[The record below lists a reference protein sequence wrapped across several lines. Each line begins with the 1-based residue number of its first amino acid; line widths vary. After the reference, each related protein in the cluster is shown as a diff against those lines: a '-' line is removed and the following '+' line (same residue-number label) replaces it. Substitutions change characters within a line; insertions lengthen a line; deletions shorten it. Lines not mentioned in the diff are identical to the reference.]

1 MMTSHL
7 PYCPPWTLRS
17 WPPVLWQL
25 GARPRLQLRHVGTHV
40 THNGDEISP
49 LAGQT
54 IWASQAADGE
64 AGLAWDWVQLPLG
77 ILALAD
83 PMAVVS
89 NLRIIGPEGEVLTAY
104 EAVKH
109 LNALVN
115 ALPWQDEV
123 ERALSTTLN

>member
-1 MMTSHL
+1 M
-7 PYCPPWTLRS
+7 
-17 WPPVLWQL
+17 
-25 GARPRLQLRHVGTHV
+25 

-54 IWASQAADGE
+54 IWASQAAEGE

-89 NLRIIGPEGEVLTAY
+89 NLRLIGPEGEVLTAY

-115 ALPWQDEV
+115 TLPWQDEV

>member
-25 GARPRLQLRHVGTHV
+25 GARSRLQLRHVGTHV

-54 IWASQAADGE
+54 IWASQAAEGE

-115 ALPWQDEV
+115 TLPWQDEV